1 MIQIPVIKSAI
12 TITAVGATGLGS
24 SMLADAI
31 TAQTPITLGEAI
43 GVGVTIIL
51 VALYIGRWQQKIE
64 DRLREQDRSLGELS
78 EAINRLPCSAINRL
92 PCSDDCKHD

>member
-12 TITAVGATGLGS
+12 TITAFSATGLGS
-24 SMLADAI
+24 SMLSDAI
-31 TAQTPITLGEAI
+31 TGETPITLGEAI

-51 VALYIGRWQQKIE
+51 LALYIGRWQQKIE

-78 EAINRLPCSAINRL
+78 EAIRRL
-92 PCSDDCKHD
+92 PCSDDCKHYEHRK